1 MVWVVAASQ
10 RRRRHPS
17 LFLVE
22 VANFLLALNHL
33 GGINTHRLFS
43 IAKPLYVGHHRT
55 NIVVAGNDVH
65 ARSRVFPH
73 RRIVTQ
79 VFIRVVRAIVGLY
92 IEKVDFYGLV
102 VHFSTPR
109 YFPLPY
115 SVAKGDGDANSRG
128 NH

>member
-1 MVWVVAASQ
+1 MVRVVAASQ
-10 RRRRHPS
+10 RRSRHPT

-33 GGINTHRLFS
+33 GGVNAHGLLR
-43 IAKPLYVGHHRT
+43 IAEALYVGNHRT
-55 NIVVAGNDVH
+55 NVVITGNDVH

-79 VFIRVVRAIVGLY
+79 VFICVVRAIVGLY

-102 VHFSTPR
+102 AHFSTPR
-109 YFPLPY
+109 
-115 SVAKGDGDANSRG
+115 
-128 NH
+128 

>member
-1 MVWVVAASQ
+1 VVGVVAAGQ
-10 RRRRHPS
+10 RRCGHPA

-33 GGINTHRLFS
+33 GGVDTHRLFG
-43 IAKPLYVGHHRT
+43 IAKALYVGHHRT
-55 NIVVAGNDVH
+55 NIVVARNNVH
-65 ARSRVFPH
+65 ARSRVFPY

-79 VFIRVVRAIVGLY
+79 VFICVVRAIVGLY

-109 YFPLPY
+109 
-115 SVAKGDGDANSRG
+115 
-128 NH
+128 

>member
-1 MVWVVAASQ
+1 MVRVVAASQ
-10 RRRRHPS
+10 RRSRHPT

-22 VANFLLALNHL
+22 VPNFLLALNHL
-33 GGINTHRLFS
+33 GGVNAHGLLR
-43 IAKPLYVGHHRT
+43 IAEALNVGHHCSH
-55 NIVVAGNDVH
+55 IVVARNDVH
-65 ARSRVFPH
+65 ARSRVFPD
-73 RRIVTQ
+73 RGIVTQ
-79 VFIRVVRAIVGLY
+79 VLICVVRAIVGLY